1 MPSAHTLYT
10 APMLPGIDL
19 GNKTTETLLPDGR
32 SGFLQLQLP
41 SNNSLANKS
50 FRVRLFGRVSTT
62 ANLNFTLSV
71 YFGISSVIS
80 SNTLIFTTNQVQ
92 VNNIKSNWELWL
104 DMTWDSDSKTIT
116 GRGAGQLA
124 NSILGPGTLQNIP
137 LAADPNRDSNT
148 FLQSG
153 ATYGFTATG
162 QFSGSSAGNHAY
174 VDNFALEVV

>member
-10 APMLPGIDL
+10 APLLPGIDL
-19 GNKTTETLLPDGR
+19 GNATSETLLPDGR
-32 SGFLQLQLP
+32 TGFLALPLP

-50 FRVRLFGRVSTT
+50 FRVRMFGRVATNS
-62 ANLNFTLSV
+62 NVNFILNV
-71 YFGISSVIS
+71 YFGVAADFT

-92 VNNIKSNWELWL
+92 VNNMKSNWELWL
-104 DMTWDSDSKTIT
+104 DMTWDSDSKSIT
-116 GRGAGQLA
+116 GRGAGQFA

-153 ATYGFTATG
+153 PTYGFTATG